1 VKSREAQLR
10 LEGMTG
16 TRAGQ
21 AAMASVST
29 VKRKKQKANKS
40 KGRARY
46 AFFLSP
52 ASVLNKGKRPSQ
64 T

>member
-1 VKSREAQLR
+1 
-10 LEGMTG
+10 MTG

-21 AAMASVST
+21 AAVASVST

-40 KGRARY
+40 KGGARY
-46 AFFLSP
+46 ALLLSP
-52 ASVLNKGKRPSQ
+52 LSALNEGKELRQ

>member
-1 VKSREAQLR
+1 
-10 LEGMTG
+10 MTG

-21 AAMASVST
+21 AAVASVSS

-40 KGRARY
+40 KGGARY
-46 AFFLSP
+46 ALFLSP
-52 ASVLNKGKRPSQ
+52 PSALNEGKELHQ